1 MMQNSVSRL
10 MSQSLEKF
18 DKNPT
23 ARVNMSQGQSNWG
36 LPPGAQ
42 LYRAAKLA
50 IDHGQAHQDVSKAPA
65 KNTR

>member
-23 ARVNMSQGQSNWG
+23 ARVNMSQGQASWG

-50 IDHGQAHQDVSKAPA
+50 INEGKAHHDVKPLFH
-65 KNTR
+65 KGNR

>member
-1 MMQNSVSRL
+1 MQNSISKL
-10 MSQSLEKF
+10 MSHSLEKF

-50 IDHGQAHQDVSKAPA
+50 IDHGKTQHDVA
-65 KNTR
+65 KQNTKESR